1 MANVGKGVI
10 VAAVIW
16 IVIAAGLAIAY
27 KFIVRPS
34 QETELEQAT
43 SSESK
48 YKHTIGV
55 AVDSFSGYCVI
66 RSKEFE
72 RGLAASGVKLE
83 VKDDGAD
90 YAKRAKALRD
100 GDVQLATFTI
110 DSYITSSAT
119 LGDFPATVVMVI
131 DETRGADAIVTR
143 SDEVKSI
150 QDLDHPDARLVLT
163 PNSPSEFLARVVL
176 AHFNLPSLPKDWKI
190 DADGAEDAYRKLG
203 AGSTSERR
211 AYVLW
216 EPFVSRAVEEG
227 ATVLLDSSKLRGY
240 IVDVLVARREFLR
253 DNPDLVAEF
262 VGTYMRTAYSLSRR
276 TGGMAKVVRE
286 DAERLGEKL
295 NEKQADQLVNGIH
308 WKNTLENYAHFGLL
322 PSADAGAATH
332 LEDMIARIVDVLV
345 QTGALGADPL
355 EGKASR
361 IFYDGTL
368 AKLKSDGFHPARK
381 ISILQGVDDG
391 AKMDAVA
398 VDAELK
404 KLTDEEWNKLVPV
417 GELRVKAISFARGT
431 SRLHVG
437 SRRHLTEVAKMLK
450 AWPTYY
456 LEVVGHARKEGDPEA
471 NRRLA
476 EGRAKAAKDFFIE
489 QGLSANRV
497 RARSAPLTKAG
508 GSAQSVSFVVG
519 QPPY

>member
-1 MANVGKGVI
+1 MANVGKG
-10 VAAVIW
+10 
-16 IVIAAGLAIAY
+16 IVIAAVLWITLAGVIAVAY
-27 KFIVRPS
+27 KYIVRPG

-48 YKHTIGV
+48 YKHTIAV
-55 AVDSFSGYCVI
+55 ALDSFSGYCVI

-72 RGLAASGVKLE
+72 RGLASDGIKLD
-83 VKDDGAD
+83 VQDDGAD
-90 YAKRAKALRD
+90 YARRAAALRD
-100 GDVQLATFTI
+100 GDVQLATYTI
-110 DSYITSSAT
+110 DSYITSSAA
-119 LGDFPATVVMVI
+119 LDDFPGTIVMVI

-143 SDEVKSI
+143 SDVVKSI
-150 QDLDHPDARLVLT
+150 QDLDHADARIVLT

-176 AHFNLPSLPKDWKI
+176 AHFNLPSLPDDWKV
-190 DADGAEDAYRKLG
+190 DADGAEDAYRRLG
-203 AGSTSERR
+203 AASRDERR

-227 ATVLLDSSKLRGY
+227 ARVLLDSSKLRGY

-253 DNPDLVAEF
+253 DNPDLVAAF
-262 VGTYMRTAYSLSRR
+262 VGTYLRTAYSLSRQ
-276 TGGMAKVVRE
+276 TGGMAKEVRE
-286 DAERLGEKL
+286 DAERAGEKL
-295 NEKQADQLVNGIH
+295 DEKQAGQLVDGIH

-322 PSADAGAATH
+322 PSAEAGAATH
-332 LEDMIARIVDVLV
+332 LEDMIARIVGVLV

-355 EGKASR
+355 DGKASR
-361 IFYDGTL
+361 IFYDGTV
-368 AKLKSDGFHPARK
+368 AKLKADGFHPARK

-391 AKMDAVA
+391 AKMGAVA

-404 KLTDEEWNKLVPV
+404 KLSDEEWNKLVPV

-431 SRLHVG
+431 SRLHIG
-437 SRRHLTEVAKMLK
+437 SRRDLTELAKMLA

-456 LEVVGHARKEGDPEA
+456 VEVIGHARKEGDPEA
-471 NRRLA
+471 NRKLA
-476 EGRAKAAKDFFIE
+476 ESRAKAARDFLVE
-489 QGLSANRV
+489 QGLNANRV
-497 RARSAPLTKAG
+497 RARTAPSTKTN